1 METKVCMILEKNINF
16 ANMIELSKHI
26 EVLLLENDC
35 VIVPG
40 LGGFIAHYRS
50 SVYKEDTQE
59 YCPPVRTI
67 GFNPQL
73 VMNDGLLVQSYMQ
86 AYDTDFPDAT
96 RRIEKTVAYLK
107 EELYKKGQFPLG
119 SVGMLYYNM
128 NGGYGFEPCTG
139 GYFTPSLYGLQ
150 RFSLATLPEEHVLV
164 SSVEPLS
171 TSLQEVSVPSQ
182 RTVLKPLRHWL
193 QTAVAVAAAI
203 LLFFVL
209 SVPVENTYMDDA
221 NYASLGSTTLFD
233 AIRSQ
238 SVTTQVADASV
249 QQEVVRKFPLKNHVN
264 TLKPVTVK
272 TEKVGKAPEAPAK
285 VGKEKPV
292 AAPKAA
298 PVAVTTTSKKESKPM
313 VQPERKQ
320 TAYYIIIA
328 SLTTRADAQRE
339 LKKFQTEGCAN
350 AVILESQGKYR
361 IAFDQYRTQA
371 DAYGKVQELRK
382 QDVFKNAWVFTSNK

>member
-1 METKVCMILEKNINF
+1 METKVCMIPEKNINF

-128 NGGYGFEPCTG
+128 NGGYGFEPCAD

-249 QQEVVRKFPLKNHVN
+249 QQEVVRKLPLKNHVN

-272 TEKVGKAPEAPAK
+272 TEKVGKAPETPAK
-285 VGKEKPV
+285 VEKEKPV
-292 AAPKAA
+292 ATPKAA
-298 PVAVTTTSKKESKPM
+298 PVAVTTTPKKESKPM

-339 LKKFQTEGCAN
+339 LKKFQAEGCAN

>member
-1 METKVCMILEKNINF
+1 METKVCMIPEKNINF

-249 QQEVVRKFPLKNHVN
+249 QQEVVRKLPLKNHVN

-272 TEKVGKAPEAPAK
+272 TEKVGKAPETPAK
-285 VGKEKPV
+285 VEKEKPV

-298 PVAVTTTSKKESKPM
+298 PVAVTTTPKKESKPM